1 GERRELR
8 MRLDQVRPS
17 TRALAV
23 AAGVAVLAWV
33 LTLAGI
39 GAHASVGG
47 VDAAMA
53 QPIPQLQ
60 ATVATHLEPLA
71 EYTEAVSRPVF
82 ARDRRLH
89 ACARWPGEDRAAT
102 AGNACDYVLNSG
114 LIAPGTHLAII
125 EPTQGG
131 ESVSVLMGESADAIA
146 GWRLVELQPR
156 AAVFDGPGGR
166 RTLELRT
173 WTGDGEAPPV
183 RAPQPVATQDA
194 EAPEQPPSTPAAP
207 TQVQQQM
214 EQIRKRIEAR
224 RAQLR
229 RKDP

>member
-1 GERRELR
+1 MGPDPVRLER
-8 MRLDQVRPS
+8 VRPL
-17 TRALAV
+17 TRVLAAV
-23 AAGVAVLAWV
+23 AGAAVLAWV
-33 LTLAGI
+33 LALAGV
-39 GAHASVGG
+39 GAHASVAD
-47 VDAAMA
+47 VDTAMA

-60 ATVATHLEPLA
+60 ATVATHLDPLA

-89 ACARWPGEDRAAT
+89 AFALSPGESRAAT
-102 AGNACDYVLNSG
+102 AGNGFDYVLNSV
-114 LIAPGTHLAII
+114 LIAPGINLAII

-131 ESVSVLMGESADAIA
+131 ESVSVRMGESADAIA

-183 RAPQPVATQDA
+183 RVPQPVATQDA
-194 EAPEQPPSTPAAP
+194 ETPDEPPSTQPAP

>member
-1 GERRELR
+1 
-8 MRLDQVRPS
+8 MRLDQVRPL
-17 TRALAV
+17 TRMLAAV
-23 AAGVAVLAWV
+23 AGAAVLAWV
-33 LTLAGI
+33 LALAGV
-39 GAHASVGG
+39 GAHASVAE
-47 VDAAMA
+47 VDATMA

-60 ATVATHLEPLA
+60 AALATHLDPLA
-71 EYTEAVSRPVF
+71 EYSEAVSRPVF
-82 ARDRRLH
+82 AQDRRLH
-89 ACARWPGEDRAAT
+89 AFALSPGEGRAAT
-102 AGNACDYVLNSG
+102 AGNGFDYVLNSV
-114 LIAPGTHLAII
+114 LIAPGIHLAII
-125 EPTQGG
+125 EPSQGG
-131 ESVSVLMGESADAIA
+131 ESVSVRMGGSADAIP

-156 AAVFDGPGGR
+156 VAVFDGPGGR

-194 EAPEQPPSTPAAP
+194 EAPEQPPSTPATP

>member
-1 GERRELR
+1 MAWTSSSTCTAISRPYRCAARRESPMLLDAR
-8 MRLDQVRPS
+8 RLEQVRPM
-17 TRALAV
+17 TRVLATI
-23 AAGVAVLAWV
+23 AGVAVLAWV
-33 LTLAGI
+33 LALAGV
-39 GAHASVGG
+39 GAHASVAD
-47 VDAAMA
+47 VDTAMA

-60 ATVATHLEPLA
+60 ATVATHLDPLA

-89 ACARWPGEDRAAT
+89 AFALSPGEGRAAT
-102 AGNACDYVLNSG
+102 AGNGFDYVLNSV
-114 LIAPGTHLAII
+114 LIAPGINLAII

-131 ESVSVLMGESADAIA
+131 ESVSVRMGESADAIA

-183 RAPQPVATQDA
+183 R
-194 EAPEQPPSTPAAP
+194 
-207 TQVQQQM
+207 
-214 EQIRKRIEAR
+214 
-224 RAQLR
+224 
-229 RKDP
+229 